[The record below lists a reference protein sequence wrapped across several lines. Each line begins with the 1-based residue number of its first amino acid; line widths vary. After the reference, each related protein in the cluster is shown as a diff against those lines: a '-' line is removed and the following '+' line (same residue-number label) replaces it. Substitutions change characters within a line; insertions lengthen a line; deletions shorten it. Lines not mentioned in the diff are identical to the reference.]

1 MTLPGQTRNPTPK
14 PLYRWLFFIGLSI
27 MVALR
32 VVFLLPSILDFR
44 NFAFRDLGSFQH
56 VDRLIGLGLRPGV
69 DFGFTYGLLP
79 VLLQHIYFA
88 LFGAG
93 YWTTFGILA
102 IYLLAMLAFW
112 TLLCWDIGPS
122 LANFGILLGLSSLM
136 LYIDPWPPT
145 PAHASMELSLAFA
158 LYFLL
163 KHRLSLALLI
173 AALGALT
180 IPSLPMA
187 LTGLITLV
195 MVWEWWRTP
204 RRTARGLATQLAPAA
219 AGYAGAVSL
228 MAAFFG
234 WRSVLQSLF
243 PLSGTRLYRAMHFGI
258 FGQGRYFWHPPD
270 AHLRYYLL
278 TTAGIW
284 LFCSG
289 LLVVFG
295 CVGMVRLARTGKL
308 QGQALFV
315 VVCCALHLVFVF
327 VAYGNYLSYVYYSFL
342 LTAGVV
348 AGVSGLKDRRL
359 RIGLSCLL
367 LCFGLLSQVTGV
379 RAGRQLWMTESASPT
394 TASLYAP
401 NDFQPEWNSV
411 LSLARNR
418 RVFLL
423 SYGMGAE
430 FFYPEVG
437 TARSWF
443 LMPGLLLPQ
452 EDSYVA
458 QQIRSSDVVVEE
470 LEVTTRYIDQNRE
483 WQTALGE
490 FPVKVSGRYFR
501 IWARDPAVQ
510 SELLKTATFHSN

>member
-1 MTLPGQTRNPTPK
+1 MSMAMRRMMFL
-14 PLYRWLFFIGLSI
+14 IGLSLVI
-27 MVALR
+27 ALR
-32 VVFLLPSILDFR
+32 VVFLLPSELDFR
-44 NFAFRDLGSFQH
+44 NLAFRDLGSFQH
-56 VDRLIGLGLRPGV
+56 IDRLIGLGLRPGV
-69 DFGFTYGLLP
+69 DFGYTYGLLP

-93 YWTTFGILA
+93 CWTTFGILA

-122 LANFGILLGLSSLM
+122 LVNFGIVLGLSSLM
-136 LYIDPWPPT
+136 IYIDPWPPT
-145 PAHASMELSLAFA
+145 PAHALMQLSLAFG

-180 IPSLPMA
+180 IPSLPIA

-204 RRTARGLATQLAPAA
+204 SRTTRGLATQLAPAA
-219 AGYAGAVSL
+219 AGYAGAVLL

-234 WRSVLQSLF
+234 WRSVLKSLF
-243 PLSGTRLYRAMHFGI
+243 PLGGARVYRAMHFGI
-258 FGQGRYFWHPPD
+258 FEQGRYFWHPPN
-270 AHLRYYLL
+270 AHLSYYLI
-278 TTAGIW
+278 TSAGIW

-295 CVGMVRLARTGKL
+295 CMGMVRLARTGKL
-308 QGQALFV
+308 QGQPLFV

-342 LTAGVV
+342 LTAGVF
-348 AGVSGLKDRRL
+348 AGVSGLDDRRL

-379 RAGRQLWMTESASPT
+379 RAGRQLWMTENASPA
-394 TASLYAP
+394 TALLYAP

-411 LSLARNR
+411 LSSAKDR

-423 SYGMGAE
+423 SYGMGVE
-430 FFYPEVG
+430 FFHPEFG

-452 EDSYVA
+452 EDSYVT
-458 QQIRSSDVVVEE
+458 QQIRSSDIVVEE
-470 LEVTTRYIDQNRE
+470 LEVTTRYIDQNDQ
-483 WQTALGE
+483 WQAALGA
-490 FPVKVSGRYFR
+490 FPFKVSGQYFR
-501 IWARDPAVQ
+501 IWANDETVR
-510 SELLKTATFHSN
+510 SELLKTAAFHSN